1 MPSVTKSDGTPVERP
16 MPQRDSKLDV
26 QDSIESLL
34 PVEYPQLAGKTY
46 LDHAGATQ
54 PAKSL
59 NTAICEDMTNSLYG
73 NPHSE
78 HGPSKLTAKRV
89 EDIRLKA
96 LEFFNADPQDFD
108 LIFTQNT
115 TAAVKL
121 VHDCF
126 RDYAAAPE
134 GKNWWYGYH
143 KDAHTSVV
151 GVREGTR
158 MHRCFRNDREV
169 ELWIESRGLGGA
181 SPNDIGLFAYPAQSN
196 MTGKRLPLEWAPR
209 IRNRVKAHTYV
220 LLDAAAYTSTA
231 QLDLSDAASAPDFV
245 TLSFYKI
252 FGAPYLGCLIV
263 KKSAWKVMESR
274 KYFGGGTV
282 EMVIA
287 VNDSWVQQKGSMHLH
302 ERLEDGTLPLRQIFE
317 LDHAIDVHRKLYGP
331 TPMKTISTHTSRLTK
346 KLYKDLSA
354 LRHSNGMP
362 VVKIY
367 KDRGVTFGDT
377 TTQGA
382 TIAFNIQKD
391 RGGLV
396 KYFDFE
402 KEANDEDIMVR
413 SGSLCNPGGTATYL
427 DWSPSELKEAFVYGH
442 KCSDPQAEFQG
453 KPLGVIR
460 ASLGAMST
468 QADID
473 RLVRFIKEKYIDRV
487 YETGGPIS
495 MPQEVLL
502 DSPPK
507 QASATVMR
515 VSDHRQKDS
524 MSSNFTDDSLS
535 PPKLFNP
542 KRHSAFLPPPT
553 PNTVMFRDEMSK
565 SAKEVAASLKSEQSR
580 FRKFGRSIGEVLR
593 IGSRSKGT
601 HVCSSTS
608 GGGF

>member
-1 MPSVTKSDGTPVERP
+1 MLTATKPAGPDGTPFERP
-16 MPQRDSKLDV
+16 TPQRDSKFEV
-26 QDSIESLL
+26 EDSIES
-34 PVEYPQLAGKTY
+34 VREREYPQLAGKTY

-59 NTAICEDMTNSLYG
+59 NSAICEDVTNNLYG

-78 HGPSKLTAKRV
+78 HGPSKLAAKRV

-96 LEFFNADPQDFD
+96 LEFFKADPQDFD

-134 GKNWWYGYH
+134 GRNWWYGYH
-143 KDAHTSVV
+143 KDAHTSIV

-158 MHRCFRNDREV
+158 THRCFRNDREV

-196 MTGKRLPLEWAPR
+196 MTGKRLPLQWAPR
-209 IRNRVKAHTYV
+209 IRNRVKAHTYI

-287 VNDSWVQQKGSMHLH
+287 VNESWVQPKGSMHLH

-317 LDHAIDVHRKLYGP
+317 LDHAIDVHRKLYGQM
-331 TPMKTISTHTSRLTK
+331 PMKTVSAHTSRLIK
-346 KLYKDLSA
+346 QLYKDLAA

-367 KDRGVTFGDT
+367 HDRNVVFGDA

-396 KYFDFE
+396 EYFDFE
-402 KEANDEDIMVR
+402 KEANEEDIMVR

-427 DWSPSELKEAFVYGH
+427 DWSPSELKEAFAHGH
-442 KCSDPQAEFQG
+442 KCSDPQAEYQG
-453 KPLGVIR
+453 KPLGVVR

-468 QADID
+468 QAETD
-473 RLVRFIKEKYIDRV
+473 RLVRFIKERYVDRV
-487 YETGGPIS
+487 YPTGGPITMS
-495 MPQEVLL
+495 QEALPQ
-502 DSPPK
+502 K
-507 QASATVMR
+507 ASATV
-515 VSDHRQKDS
+515 VLDG
-524 MSSNFTDDSLS
+524 SNEKLRGGRGLYFVVLMISGIRRSLS
-535 PPKLFNP
+535 VRRRLCN
-542 KRHSAFLPPPT
+542 L
-553 PNTVMFRDEMSK
+553 
-565 SAKEVAASLKSEQSR
+565 
-580 FRKFGRSIGEVLR
+580 
-593 IGSRSKGT
+593 
-601 HVCSSTS
+601 
-608 GGGF
+608 